1 MIANTGFSDEVSVIA
16 FYGIDP
22 SPEAIRCFYLQA
34 LNWFEALGYS
44 IDMMAVEGPGFS
56 GQYRTFKRTHP
67 KLQKAG
73 FSSIT
78 SFSLATLLP
87 DGKDPLF
94 DFLIDIAC
102 RTDNRLVAYIA
113 VNSGVL
119 KLPSE
124 AMSRM
129 ADSAI
134 ACLKPI
140 YGIGYKRS
148 RQDGPTLYVVG
159 IGQGGREVL
168 TGAAYEEAVRHGHWG
183 RLGVKR
189 QVYREGVIRDVYP
202 WNFLTA
208 SHLTAQVNNRVLQDW
223 IQEDEQRGHL
233 KPLNDDVWLWEV
245 NEENRLAVRST
256 LWNAG
261 IIFNWKN
268 YL

>member
-34 LNWFEALGYS
+34 LNWFEVLGYP
-44 IDMMAVEGPGFS
+44 IERMAVEGPGFS
-56 GQYRTFKRTHP
+56 GNYRTFKRTHP
-67 KLQKAG
+67 KLQKVG
-73 FSSIT
+73 FSSIN
-78 SFSLATLLP
+78 SFSLAALLP
-87 DGKDPLF
+87 DGKFPLF
-94 DFLIDIAC
+94 DFLIDITC
-102 RTDNRLVAYIA
+102 ITDNKPVAYIA
-113 VNSGVL
+113 VNSSL
-119 KLPSE
+119 LRLPSE
-124 AMSRM
+124 AMFRM

-134 ACLKPI
+134 ECLKPI
-140 YGIGYKRS
+140 YGIGYRRS

-159 IGQGGREVL
+159 IGQGIGPSS
-168 TGAAYEEAVRHGHWG
+168 GKAYEEAVRHGHWG
-183 RLGVKR
+183 RLGMDR
-189 QVYREGVIRDVYP
+189 QVYREGVLRDVYP
-202 WNFLTA
+202 WNFLA
-208 SHLTAQVNNRVLQDW
+208 VPHLTAQVNNRVLQDW